1 MKFKYF
7 IIVLFLILSCS
18 RDYDDRNRV
27 SEYTSII
34 SQETINFEDKLSH
47 YNIFKGNPSE
57 LIPNDKFEVLE
68 LNSKLFTDYSYKQ
81 RLVNIPDGKII
92 DKKSNGELIFPNG
105 TILTKTF
112 FYPHDE
118 RDWSKG
124 KKIIETR
131 LEIKEK
137 NTWNIATYIWNDEQ
151 TDAFLNSDGKNVS
164 VNWINSEG
172 NNQKINY
179 EVPNSNQCVLCHQSN
194 LKVTPIGPTLKN
206 LNLLVNRN
214 GLNINQLS
222 HLQSN
227 GFLTDFSIENIGSIT
242 NYEDPNNTLNE
253 RFKSYL
259 FINCA
264 HCHNPEGWEESS
276 RKPYDFRYE
285 TPLINMGIIGKE
297 NKLHRVVNNGRMPYL
312 GTTIK
317 HNEGIEIINEY
328 LKYLKDN

>member
-47 YNIFKGNPSE
+47 YNIFKGNPSK

-112 FYPHDE
+112 FYPYDE

-164 VNWINSEG
+164 VSWINSEG

>member
-1 MKFKYF
+1 MEFKYLIF
-7 IIVLFLILSCS
+7 FLFLITSCS
-18 RDYDDRNRV
+18 KNDDDRV

-34 SQETINFEDKLSH
+34 SQETINFEEKLSQH
-47 YNIFKGNPSE
+47 KIFKGNPSE

-81 RLVNIPDGKII
+81 RLVNIPDGKTIE
-92 DKKSNGELIFPNG
+92 KTSNGELIFPDG

-112 FYPHDE
+112 FYPYDE

-137 NTWNIATYIWNDEQ
+137 NTWNIATYVWNDEQ
-151 TDAFLNSDGKNVS
+151 TDAFLNMDGKKVS
-164 VNWINSEG
+164 VNWINSDG
-172 NNQKINY
+172 NNQKIKY
-179 EVPNSNQCVLCHQSN
+179 EVPSSNQCVLCHQSN
-194 LKVTPIGPTLKN
+194 SEVGPIGPTLKN
-206 LNLLVNRN
+206 LNLLVKRN

-222 HLQSN
+222 HLQST
-227 GFLTDFSIENIGSIT
+227 GFLTDFSVENIGSIT
-242 NYEDPNNTLNE
+242 NYEDPNNTLDE

-264 HCHNPEGWEESS
+264 HCHNPKGWEESS
-276 RKPYDFRYE
+276 KKPYDFRYE
-285 TPLINMGIIGKE
+285 TSINNMGIIGRE
-297 NKLHRVVNNGRMPYL
+297 DKLYRVVNNGRMPYL

-317 HNEGIEIINEY
+317 HHEGVEIINEY
-328 LKYLKDN
+328 IKFLKDN

>member
-164 VNWINSEG
+164 VSWINSEG

-242 NYEDPNNTLNE
+242 NYEDPNNTLDE

>member
-47 YNIFKGNPSE
+47 YNIFKGNPSK

-164 VNWINSEG
+164 VSWINSEG

>member
-7 IIVLFLILSCS
+7 ILVLFLIVSCS
-18 RDYDDRNRV
+18 RVYDDIV

-47 YNIFKGNPSE
+47 YKIFKGNPSE

-112 FYPHDE
+112 FYPYDE

-131 LEIKEK
+131 LEIKKE

-151 TDAFLNSDGKNVS
+151 TDAILNSDGKNVS
-164 VNWINSEG
+164 VNWINSDG

-179 EVPNSNQCVLCHQSN
+179 EVPSSNQCVLCHQSN
-194 LKVTPIGPTLKN
+194 SKVNPIGPTLKN
-206 LNLLVNRN
+206 LNLLVKRN

-222 HLQSN
+222 HLQST
-227 GFLTDFSIENIGSIT
+227 GFLTDFSVENIGSIT
-242 NYEDPNNTLNE
+242 NYEDPNKPMDE

-264 HCHNPEGWEESS
+264 HCHNPKGWEESS

-285 TPLINMGIIGKE
+285 TPFINMGVIGKE
-297 NKLHRVVNNGRMPYL
+297 DKLYGVVNNGRMPYL

-328 LKYLKDN
+328 LKYLKEN

>member
-7 IIVLFLILSCS
+7 ILVLFLIVSCS
-18 RDYDDRNRV
+18 RDYDDNV

-34 SQETINFEDKLSH
+34 SQETMTFEDKLSH
-47 YNIFKGNPSE
+47 YKIFKGNPSE

-92 DKKSNGELIFPNG
+92 DKKSNGELIFPDG

-112 FYPHDE
+112 FYPYDE

-131 LEIKEK
+131 LEIKEE

-164 VNWINSEG
+164 VNWINSDG

-179 EVPNSNQCVLCHQSN
+179 EVPSSNQCVLCHQSN
-194 LKVTPIGPTLKN
+194 SKVNPIGPTLKN
-206 LNLLVNRN
+206 LNLLVKRN
-214 GLNINQLS
+214 DLNINQLS
-222 HLQSN
+222 HLQST
-227 GFLTDFSIENIGSIT
+227 GFLTDFSVENIGSIT
-242 NYEDPNNTLNE
+242 NYVDPNNPLDE

-264 HCHNPEGWEESS
+264 HCHNPNGWEESS

-285 TPLINMGIIGKE
+285 TPFINMGVIGKE
-297 NKLHRVVNNGRMPYL
+297 DKLYRVVNNGRMPYL

-317 HNEGIEIINEY
+317 HSEGIEIINEY

>member
-1 MKFKYF
+1 MEFKYLIF
-7 IIVLFLILSCS
+7 FLFLIPSCS
-18 RDYDDRNRV
+18 KNNDDRV

-34 SQETINFEDKLSH
+34 SQETINFEEKLSQ
-47 YNIFKGNPSE
+47 YKIFKGNPSE

-81 RLVNIPDGKII
+81 RLVSIPDEKTIE
-92 DKKSNGELIFPNG
+92 KTSNGELIFPDG

-112 FYPHDE
+112 FYPYDE

-137 NTWNIATYIWNDEQ
+137 NTWNIATYVWNDEQ
-151 TDAFLNSDGKNVS
+151 TDAFLNMDGKKVS
-164 VNWINSEG
+164 VNWINSDG
-172 NNQKINY
+172 NNQKIKY
-179 EVPNSNQCVLCHQSN
+179 EVPSSNQCVLCHQSN
-194 LKVTPIGPTLKN
+194 SEVGPIGPTLKN
-206 LNLLVNRN
+206 LNLLVKRN

-222 HLQSN
+222 HLQST
-227 GFLTDFSIENIGSIT
+227 GFLTDFSVENIGSIT
-242 NYEDPNNTLNE
+242 NYEDPNNTLDE

-264 HCHNPEGWEESS
+264 HCHNPKGWEESS
-276 RKPYDFRYE
+276 KKPYDFRYE
-285 TPLINMGIIGKE
+285 TSINNMGIIGRE
-297 NKLHRVVNNGRMPYL
+297 DKLYRVVNNGRMPYL

-317 HNEGIEIINEY
+317 HHEGVEIINEY
-328 LKYLKDN
+328 IKYLKDN

>member
-1 MKFKYF
+1 MEFKYLIF
-7 IIVLFLILSCS
+7 FLFLVTSCS
-18 RDYDDRNRV
+18 KNDDDRV

-34 SQETINFEDKLSH
+34 SQETINFEEKLSQH
-47 YNIFKGNPSE
+47 KIFKGNPSE

-81 RLVNIPDGKII
+81 RLVNIPDGKTIE
-92 DKKSNGELIFPNG
+92 KTNNGELIFPDG

-112 FYPHDE
+112 FYPYDE

-137 NTWNIATYIWNDEQ
+137 NTWNIATYVWNDEQ
-151 TDAFLNSDGKNVS
+151 TDAFLNMDGKKVS
-164 VNWINSEG
+164 VNWINSDG
-172 NNQKINY
+172 NNQKIKY
-179 EVPNSNQCVLCHQSN
+179 EVPSSNQCVLCHQSN
-194 LKVTPIGPTLKN
+194 SEVGPIGPTLKN
-206 LNLLVNRN
+206 LNLLVKRD

-222 HLQSN
+222 HLQST
-227 GFLTDFSIENIGSIT
+227 GFLTDFSVENIGSIT
-242 NYEDPNNTLNE
+242 NYEDPNNTLDE

-264 HCHNPEGWEESS
+264 HCHNPKGWEESS
-276 RKPYDFRYE
+276 KKPYDFRYE
-285 TPLINMGIIGKE
+285 TSINNMGIIGRE
-297 NKLHRVVNNGRMPYL
+297 DKLYRVVNNGRMPYL

-317 HNEGIEIINEY
+317 HHEGVEIINEY
-328 LKYLKDN
+328 IKFLKDN

>member
-34 SQETINFEDKLSH
+34 SRETINFEDKLSH

-151 TDAFLNSDGKNVS
+151 TDAYLNSDGKNVS

-214 GLNINQLS
+214 GININQLS
-222 HLQSN
+222 YLQSN

-242 NYEDPNNTLNE
+242 NYEESNNALDE

>member
-18 RDYDDRNRV
+18 KDYDDRNRV
-27 SEYTSII
+27 SEYTSVI

-242 NYEDPNNTLNE
+242 NYEDPNNTLDE

>member
-34 SQETINFEDKLSH
+34 SRETINFEDKLSH

-151 TDAFLNSDGKNVS
+151 TDAYLNSDGKNVS

-214 GLNINQLS
+214 GININQLS

-242 NYEDPNNTLNE
+242 NYEESNNALDE